1 MEECERGDKGRKDR
15 KRGGKVAASKGL
27 SEVLLE
33 EVQQC
38 NLIMLSRLWTSDAV
52 SLVGVNLEKTET
64 INKCVRFKAAASSNL
79 LVSWLNS
86 AQVSV

>member
-1 MEECERGDKGRKDR
+1 MDKWRNVKEE
-15 KRGGKVAASKGL
+15 KRGGRTGSEEGRLLRQKAL

-52 SLVGVNLEKTET
+52 SFVGVNLEKTET
-64 INKCVRFKAAASSNL
+64 TNKHFKAAASSNVP
-79 LVSWLNS
+79 VSSLNS
-86 AQVSV
+86 AQV

>member
-52 SLVGVNLEKTET
+52 SLVGVNLQAVWFPCSDELRHEE
-64 INKCVRFKAAASSNL
+64 
-79 LVSWLNS
+79 
-86 AQVSV
+86 VSVEKVHVLV

>member
-1 MEECERGDKGRKDR
+1 MEECERGEKGRKDR
-15 KRGGKVAASKGL
+15 KRGGKVAASKAL

-52 SLVGVNLEKTET
+52 SFVGVNLEKTET
-64 INKCVRFKAAASSNL
+64 TNKRFKAAASSNVP
-79 LVSWLNS
+79 VSSLNS
-86 AQVSV
+86 AQV

>member
-1 MEECERGDKGRKDR
+1 MDKWWNVKEE
-15 KRGGKVAASKGL
+15 KRGGRTGSEEGRLLRQKAL

-64 INKCVRFKAAASSNL
+64 TNKRFKAAASSNVA
-79 LVSWLNS
+79 VSSLNS
-86 AQVSV
+86 AQV

>member
-52 SLVGVNLEKTET
+52 SLVGVNLQA
-64 INKCVRFKAAASSNL
+64 VRFPCSDEL
-79 LVSWLNS
+79 RHEE
-86 AQVSV
+86 VSVEKVHVLV

>member
-1 MEECERGDKGRKDR
+1 MLRQK
-15 KRGGKVAASKGL
+15 AL

-52 SLVGVNLEKTET
+52 SLVGVNLQA
-64 INKCVRFKAAASSNL
+64 VRFPCSDEL
-79 LVSWLNS
+79 RHEE
-86 AQVSV
+86 VSVEKVHVLV